1 MSQQELTNKEQ
12 SAKELE
18 TAEQHS
24 DPISNGKG
32 KQRENEVRAS
42 SQIVTAESVQAEEV
56 PTIPLGSLQTLS
68 TLQPEVSVH
77 SVEAGEA
84 VSTPAPLVAQPA
96 EYRRSVSEWLRLWWE
111 GMRPHYLVLSV
122 MPFLLGSVLA
132 LAQVL
137 SLRGPLGLGQWHPQ
151 RFLVGLL
158 AVVLLQLGA
167 NLINDYYDYLR
178 GIDTSNTLGPGKLIQ
193 QGLIKPTRVLA
204 LGLVLLA
211 GGSLLG
217 LLLAL
222 ASGWALF
229 LFGLLGLLA
238 AYFYSATRRA
248 LSSLML
254 GLPVVFCVYGPLI
267 TLGAYYLQQVQLSEE
282 VLLYSLMPGL
292 LAAAFVYVN
301 DMRDVEDDAQAGKHT
316 LANTL
321 GLGLNRTLFLALL
334 GGAYLVL
341 LFIGFPHNA
350 PHLVLIALW
359 TLPTLVIVVSGI
371 LRTDLASGLH
381 LVLRDMLKLEA
392 WFVAL
397 LVVALLLSALLPIL
411 PQVPSLALP

>member
-12 SAKELE
+12 PAKELE
-18 TAEQHS
+18 TAEHS

-32 KQRENEVRAS
+32 KKQGESEIKAS

-77 SVEAGEA
+77 SVEASEA

-96 EYRRSVSEWLRLWWE
+96 EYRRSVSEWSRIWWE
-111 GMRPHYLVLSV
+111 GMRPRYLILSI

-132 LAQVL
+132 LAHLL

-193 QGLIKPTRVLA
+193 QGLIKPTHVLA
-204 LGLVLLA
+204 FGLVLLA

-222 ASGWALF
+222 AAGWPLL

-254 GLPVVFCVYGPLI
+254 GLPVAFCIYGPLI
-267 TLGAYYLQQVQLSEE
+267 TAGAYYLQQAQLNGQ

-292 LAAAFVYVN
+292 LATAFVHVN
-301 DMRDVEDDAQAGKHT
+301 DMRDVEDDAQAGKRT

-341 LFIGFPHNA
+341 LIIGLPHHA
-350 PHLVLIALW
+350 PHLALIALW
-359 TLPTLVIVVSGI
+359 TLPTLVVVVSGI
-371 LRTDLASGLH
+371 VRTDLASGLH
-381 LVLRDMLKLEA
+381 LVLRETLKLEA
-392 WFVAL
+392 WFIAL
-397 LVVALLLSALLPIL
+397 LVVGLLLSAILPIL

>member
-12 SAKELE
+12 PAKELE
-18 TAEQHS
+18 STAPS
-24 DPISNGKG
+24 DHIGNGKG
-32 KQRENEVRAS
+32 TQKENEIKAS

-84 VSTPAPLVAQPA
+84 VSTPTPLVAQPA
-96 EYRRSVSEWLRLWWE
+96 EYRRSLGEWLRIWWE
-111 GMRPHYLVLSV
+111 GMRPRYLVLSI
-122 MPFLLGSVLA
+122 MPFLLGSALA
-132 LAQVL
+132 LAQAL
-137 SLRGPLGLGQWHPQ
+137 GLHGPTGLGQWHPQ
-151 RFLVGLL
+151 RFLVGLV

-222 ASGWALF
+222 SAGWPL
-229 LFGLLGLLA
+229 LVFGLLGLLV

-254 GLPVVFCVYGPLI
+254 GLPATFCVYGPLI
-267 TLGAYYLQQVQLSEE
+267 TLGAYYLQRTQLNGQAF
-282 VLLYSLMPGL
+282 LYSLMPGL
-292 LAAAFVYVN
+292 LATAFVHVN
-301 DMRDVEDDAQAGKHT
+301 DMRDVEDDAQAGKRT

-321 GLGLNRTLFLALL
+321 GLGLNRTLFLLLL
-334 GGAYLVL
+334 GGAYFVL
-341 LFIGFPHNA
+341 LLIGLPHNA

-359 TLPTLVIVVSGI
+359 TLPILVVVVSGI
-371 LRTDLASGLH
+371 VRTDLASGLH
-381 LVLRDMLKLEA
+381 LVMRDTLKLEA
-392 WFVAL
+392 WFIAL
-397 LVVALLLSALLPIL
+397 LVVALLLSAILPIL
-411 PQVPSLALP
+411 PQLPSLALP

>member
-12 SAKELE
+12 PAKELE
-18 TAEQHS
+18 HTEPG
-24 DPISNGKG
+24 DTISNGKG
-32 KQRENEVRAS
+32 KQRQNDIKAS

-77 SVEAGEA
+77 SVAAGEA
-84 VSTPAPLVAQPA
+84 VSTPTPLVAQPA
-96 EYRRSVSEWLRLWWE
+96 EYRRSASEWLRIWWE
-111 GMRPHYLVLSV
+111 GMRPRYLVLSA

-137 SLRGPLGLGQWHPQ
+137 NVRGLLGLGQWHPQ

-158 AVVLLQLGA
+158 AVLLLQLGA

-193 QGLIKPTRVLA
+193 QGLIKPTRVLT
-204 LGLVLLA
+204 LGMVLLA

-222 ASGWALF
+222 ASGWPLL

-254 GLPVVFCVYGPLI
+254 GLPVAFCIYGPLI
-267 TLGAYYLQQVQLSEE
+267 TLGAYYLQRSQLDGQVW
-282 VLLYSLMPGL
+282 LYSLMPGL
-292 LAAAFVYVN
+292 LATAFVHVN
-301 DMRDVEDDAQAGKHT
+301 DMRDVEDDAQAGKRT

-321 GLGLNRTLFLALL
+321 GLGLNRILFLLLL

-341 LFIGFPHNA
+341 LLIGLPHNA

-359 TLPTLVIVVSGI
+359 TLPTLVVVVSGI
-371 LRTDLASGLH
+371 VRTDLASGLH
-381 LVLRDMLKLEA
+381 LVMREMLKLEA
-392 WFVAL
+392 WFIAL
-397 LVVALLLSALLPIL
+397 LAVGLLLSAILPIL